1 MSEARQ
7 RRFLRVVA
15 LVVLLGA
22 ILPSVTYVG
31 HWTIRG
37 LETANAAAQANTDD
51 HANHCHGS
59 SACADQAG
67 YGLQWWWDNQKD
79 LFLDGGPLRALA
91 PEQTPALT
99 DPIIAPL
106 DPPPRYA

>member
-1 MSEARQ
+1 MTAARQ
-7 RRFLRVVA
+7 RRFVRVVA

-37 LETANAAAQANTDD
+37 LGHVSATTAASAQD
-51 HANHCHGS
+51 HTNHCHGP
-59 SACADQAG
+59 SACAHQSA
-67 YGLQWWWDNQKD
+67 YGLQWWWDSEKTSN
-79 LFLDGGPLRALA
+79 LGGDPERAQA
-91 PEQTPALT
+91 PEGSPSPTEPV
-99 DPIIAPL
+99 IAPV